1 MNIYVILQPKCSYRS
16 IIFNLNEKR
25 VEEINF
31 MVITLPQ
38 NRIIAIMKRKAVKCL
53 ESNKVGNYER
63 HSAEKAED

>member
-1 MNIYVILQPKCSYRS
+1 MK
-16 IIFNLNEKR
+16 KR